1 MSNHFFDFTLDDAE
15 NAIDFIS
22 PDLPQKEWMN
32 IAQSLQ
38 NEFGDSAFDIFDKW
52 SSFGGSYKATT
63 TKSLWNSPAV
73 KAASQVKISTLI
85 YHATKGPFVTGN
97 GWSSKNK
104 TKLSEE
110 ERNQRNNERDQR
122 NEERRIQF
130 EKLSSQKLA
139 HSAAW
144 YSKLSA
150 LKPSKKPAP
159 YQVEKGH
166 ENALSIHEFKEF
178 HSHKKHLMV
187 LPLRDIDNNWRGC
200 ELVYAWRKFRDS
212 KTGKQRTFKRLFT
225 GSDPKTGFHAFPNH
239 NALATAKRI
248 FVCGGW
254 SDGLWAHKA
263 TGDVSVY
270 VVGETNI
277 PGIVNQL
284 SDKFPNAKVICA
296 PDNDQAGLA
305 AIEQSNSLWTHP
317 VNANDWSDV
326 ANDETIESLTAQLN
340 NVRGFEYVNVN
351 ERYLSMD
358 IKPGL
363 NLVLSAKE
371 TGKSTDIINFLND
384 NPTLSALVV
393 SYRTLLVK
401 DLSERAGFTSYDD
414 VISKDD
420 PDANILRTTPRLA
433 ITEDSLRR
441 LVHQNELR
449 SYDVV
454 FIDESDQ
461 GLQHFDAAT
470 MAHREYNLSILARL
484 LKTAKYQ
491 ILADA
496 DLSHLTT
503 GFCKRIGLDSGRFV
517 TNEFKP
523 RQDSTLNM
531 FEDENHLRGEFI
543 KRAHHEPV
551 FFCSNSIIRIKQV
564 QRMLLESGINENTVI
579 AVHGEN
585 SGDEVT
591 QKFIKNIN
599 EDVKDLF
606 VLMASPSL
614 GTGVSI
620 NIGHPFVATYAE
632 FTSRSGTAEQAHQQL
647 ARVRGITEYNVWC
660 DPAIRNL
667 ETNPDELSRVMLDK
681 PEKDEIQ
688 LLQFDHNKGGH
699 VVKDELFEWLHCE
712 VKAIKNRNL
721 NAFREIFVS
730 QAKAEGYT
738 LKEIVI
744 NKLMAEQT
752 KVQIEQIKVDLDDES
767 RERFFDQVNHPRL
780 TDEQMKE
787 ADRGEG
793 NFSKESYTKSIIY
806 RDMNLSSYGET
817 NELSEDDVED
827 LACELA
833 YLESGDKYVS
843 SLKKLS
849 YIALSKDAVT
859 KLDANNRKFA
869 QSRASLKHYSMIR
882 KHELRLFKAVGLDEH
897 LNSEGKHWQGKKIA
911 SNIRNYL
918 EKHKDD
924 FAAYSGANIT
934 WKTLKNPVRWF
945 HDHLKS
951 LSVPIKSYRKKVNGK
966 SEWFYCVDDVRL
978 ERVKSLVMCRVEGI
992 ESHLANDDKSTS
1004 DKVTSAQLVI
1014 NNINGSN
1021 VTAKTYE
1028 NINENN
1034 DLTVLESGRGEDE
1047 ISFGALVL
1055 TNEYKISDLVRTSI
1069 RDHLKLLIDDS
1080 SFSESDLEA
1089 VYTSFVGNWLNNYDI
1104 SSLRSSFDETDD
1116 LAGYM
1121 NRVIAGE
1128 WPNDTKTIV
1137 RSVANSLE
1145 IGQVAIWSALSDFD
1159 IAEISSGDFTKDEL
1173 FAYVEGIKNKKMT
1186 A

>member
-38 NEFGDSAFDIFDKW
+38 NEFGDSAFDIFDRW
-52 SSFGGSYKATT
+52 SSFGGTYKSKT

-73 KAASQVKISTLI
+73 KASSQVKISTLI
-85 YHATKGPFVTGN
+85 YHATKGPFVTGS

-110 ERNQRNNERDQR
+110 ERTQRNKERDQR
-122 NEERRIQF
+122 NKTNQIQF

-139 HSAAW
+139 HSASF
-144 YSKLSA
+144 YSKL
-150 LKPSKKPAP
+150 LTLNPTKKPAP

-166 ENALSIHEFKEF
+166 EDALKIHEFKEF

-187 LPLRDIDNNWRGC
+187 LPLRDIDNQWRGC
-200 ELVYAWRKFRDS
+200 ELIYAWRKFKDS

-225 GSDPKTGFHAFPNH
+225 GSDPKTGFHAFPSH

-277 PGIVNQL
+277 PSIVNQL
-284 SDKFPNAKVICA
+284 SDKFPDAKVICA
-296 PDNDQAGLA
+296 PDNDKAGLA

-326 ANDETIESLTAQLN
+326 AINETVESLKAQIN
-340 NVRGFEYVNVN
+340 NIRGFEYINVN
-351 ERYLSMD
+351 DRYLSMK

-371 TGKSTDIINFLND
+371 TGKSTDIINFLNN
-384 NPTLSALVV
+384 NPSLSALVV

-420 PDANILRTTPRLA
+420 PEAKLLRTTPRLA
-433 ITEDSLRR
+433 ITEDSLKR

-470 MAHREYNLSILARL
+470 MANREYNLSILARL

-503 GFCKRIGLDSGRFV
+503 GFCKRIGLESGRFI
-517 TNEFKP
+517 TNKFKP
-523 RQDSTLNM
+523 RQNSTLNM

-543 KRAHHEPV
+543 KRAHNEPV

-564 QRMLLESGINENTVI
+564 QRMLLDSGVDENTVV

-585 SGDEVT
+585 SGDELT
-591 QKFIKNIN
+591 QNFIKNIN
-599 EDVKDLF
+599 DDVKDLF

-620 NIGHPFVATYAE
+620 NEGHPFVATYAE

-647 ARVRGITEYNVWC
+647 ARVRGVTEYNVWC
-660 DPAIRNL
+660 DPTIRNL

-688 LLQFDHNKGGH
+688 LLQFDHNTGGH
-699 VVKDELFEWLHCE
+699 IVKDELFEWLHCE
-712 VKAIKNRNL
+712 VKSIKNKNL
-721 NAFREIFVS
+721 NAFREIFIE
-730 QAKAEGYT
+730 QAKNEGYT
-738 LKEIVI
+738 LKEIVV
-744 NKLMAEQT
+744 NKEISEQT
-752 KVQIEQIKVDLDDES
+752 KAEIKQIKSDLDSES
-767 RERFFDQVNHPRL
+767 RERFFDDVNHPRL
-780 TDEQMKE
+780 TDEQMSMAE
-787 ADRGEG
+787 RGEG
-793 NFSKESYTKSIIY
+793 EFSKESYTKSIIY
-806 RDMNLSSYGET
+806 RDMNLSSYGES
-817 NELSEDDVED
+817 NNISEDDVEE
-827 LACELA
+827 LTSELA

-849 YIALSKDAVT
+849 YIALSKNAVS
-859 KLDANNRKFA
+859 KLDANNRKFS

-882 KHELRLFKAVGLDEH
+882 MHELRLLKAVGLDEH
-897 LNSEGKHWQGKKIA
+897 LNSEGKHWQGKNIA
-911 SNIRNYL
+911 SNIRKYL

-951 LSVPIKSYRKKVNGK
+951 LSIPIQSYKKKVNGK
-966 SEWFYCVDDVRL
+966 SEWFYCVDDMRL

-992 ESHLANDDKSTS
+992 ESHLANEEKSVS
-1004 DKVTSAQLVI
+1004 KKVTSTQLII

-1021 VTAKTYE
+1021 VTRETSN
-1028 NINENN
+1028 NINNIN
-1034 DLTVLESGRGEDE
+1034 SLTDFEEGREKANV
-1047 ISFGALVL
+1047 SFGSLVL
-1055 TNEYKISDLVRTSI
+1055 TDEYKISDSVRKSI
-1069 RDHLKLLIDDS
+1069 NDHLNLLIDDS
-1080 SFSESDLEA
+1080 SFSETDLDN
-1089 VYTSFVGNWLNNYDI
+1089 VYKSFVGNWLNNYDI
-1104 SSLRSSFDETDD
+1104 SSLASDFDAVED
-1116 LAGYM
+1116 LTGYM
-1121 NRVIAGE
+1121 NRVIGGE
-1128 WPNDTKTIV
+1128 WSDETKTIV
-1137 RSVANSLE
+1137 RNVANNLE
-1145 IGQVAIWSALSDFD
+1145 IGQLAVWSALSDSDILD
-1159 IAEISSGDFTKDEL
+1159 IAKGDFSKDEL
-1173 FAYVEGIKNKKMT
+1173 LTYVTGIKHKKMT